1 MSPGNA
7 GIDAASADG
16 RHLRAQRNRDLVVD
30 AILDLFEEG
39 IADIDAATLAERS
52 GVSVRSVYRYF
63 EDREALVLEGVARH
77 GQRLAEQLVLDLDLS
92 VPLAERLEGFLTFRI
107 DRYRRL
113 ERLIEVTRYHA
124 YRLPEVADTFA
135 QRRAWVRTQLAEV
148 FAPELADRAPGE
160 RHRLLASLDVATDF
174 DSWRLLTAAHGMDD
188 AEVRSTMTAMVHA
201 VLGGAPGA

>member
-201 VLGGAPGA
+201 VLGGAPGV

>member
-1 MSPGNA
+1 MSPADPGL
-7 GIDAASADG
+7 DAAAADG
-16 RHLRAQRNRDLVVD
+16 RHLRAQRNRELVVD

-39 IADIDAATLAERS
+39 VADIDAATLAARS

-63 EDREALVLEGVARH
+63 QDREALVLEGVARH

-92 VPLAERLEGFLTFRI
+92 APLAERLEGFLAFRI

-135 QRRAWVRTQLAEV
+135 QRRAWVRTQLTEV
-148 FAPELADRAPGE
+148 FAPELAARAPAQ

-174 DSWRLLTAAHGMDD
+174 DSWRLLTTAHGMDD
-188 AEVRSTMTAMVHA
+188 DQARSTMAAMVHA
-201 VLGGAPGA
+201 VLVADSPA

>member
-1 MSPGNA
+1 MNPGNA
-7 GIDAASADG
+7 GTQAASADG

-39 IADIDAATLAERS
+39 VADIDATTLAERS

-63 EDREALVLEGVARH
+63 EDREALVLEGVSRH
-77 GQRLAEQLVLDLDLS
+77 GQRLAEQLELDLDLS
-92 VPLAERLEGFLTFRI
+92 APLAERLEGFLTFRI

-124 YRLPEVADTFA
+124 YRLPEVADTLA

-148 FAPELADRAPGE
+148 FAPELAERAPAQ

-188 AEVRSTMTAMVHA
+188 AEVYATMAAMVHA
-201 VLGGAPGA
+201 VLGSAPGA

>member
-39 IADIDAATLAERS
+39 VADIDAATLAERS

-77 GQRLAEQLVLDLDLS
+77 GQRLAEQLGLDLDLS
-92 VPLAERLEGFLTFRI
+92 APLAERLEGFLAFRI

-113 ERLIEVTRYHA
+113 ERLIEVTRYLA

-135 QRRAWVRTQLAEV
+135 QRRAWVRTQLVEV
-148 FAPELADRAPGE
+148 FAPELADRAPEE

-174 DSWRLLTAAHGMDD
+174 DSWRLLSAAHGMDD

-201 VLGGAPGA
+201 VLGSAPGA